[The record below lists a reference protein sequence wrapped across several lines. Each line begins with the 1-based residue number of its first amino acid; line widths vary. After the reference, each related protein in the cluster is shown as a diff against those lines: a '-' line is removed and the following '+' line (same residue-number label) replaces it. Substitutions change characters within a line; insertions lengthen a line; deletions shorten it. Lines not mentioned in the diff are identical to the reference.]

1 MNFNIKNQLDK
12 LIQAVITKN
21 AQKANEWSRTP
32 EWLTIEEFF
41 KEGGGKLELNFKSQ
55 YKI

>member
-1 MNFNIKNQLDK
+1 M
-12 LIQAVITKN
+12 TKN

-41 KEGGGKLELNFKSQ
+41 KEGGGMLKFNLILFSISYSVNNQNKS
-55 YKI
+55 YGS